1 MGGPQTTEGL
11 LIGPD
16 TTVREAVERFPGIER
31 IFAKYG
37 LADWG
42 GSGPPVEPVGLY
54 ARLHRVD
61 PPLLLRDLIEAA
73 RGGQAEAVELKV
85 LDGRPGRAS
94 QPYAVGALAA
104 GMLALIAG
112 FPLGILVAI
121 GGGRDIGLGVR
132 WSALVQAHGHLQVMG
147 WLGLFL
153 VGVAFQVVPRFKQVP
168 LRLPLFVRPAIF
180 LIAGGLVARAVAQ
193 PYADGHLAAAAMLT
207 SAVAEAMG
215 VALFITSIAATL
227 AGARRKNYDWY
238 LLAACFWLAAG
249 AAANLVVV
257 SGIAVD
263 RQTVIPLA
271 RDEPLLTMQLFGF
284 ITLFIL
290 GVSIRILP
298 HFLSLR
304 PPAVDWL
311 LPALVLYHA
320 GLAVRAGAGWAQ
332 AYGYWTRPDEVHALS
347 VYAMAAAV
355 ALVIFALKLHLP
367 GVPRDTSETDRGHV
381 KIIRT
386 AYVWLAVALAIDA
399 WIATRWLGDWS
410 PDILQ
415 AGAARHALA
424 LGFAT
429 QMIFGVGRRL
439 LPALATRAVRGR
451 LALDIGFWT
460 LNVAV
465 VMRVGHALIPWG
477 SALFRFDH
485 IAASGALALVALLLF
500 VYGILRSALGPPP
513 VYEPAVRARQ
523 AGLIA

>member
-1 MGGPQTTEGL
+1 MGGPQAREGL

-31 IFAKYG
+31 VFARYG
-37 LADWG
+37 LTEWG
-42 GSGPPVEPVGLY
+42 ESGPPAEPIGLY

-61 PPLLLRDLIEAA
+61 PPRLLRDLIQFAQ
-73 RGGQAEAVELKV
+73 GGPEIGEIRVF
-85 LDGRPGRAS
+85 DHRPGRAS
-94 QPYAVGALAA
+94 QPYALGALAA
-104 GMLALIAG
+104 VLLAVLAG
-112 FPLGILVAI
+112 FPLGILVAL
-121 GGGRDIGLGVR
+121 GGGRDIGLGFR

-147 WLGLFL
+147 WLGSFL

-168 LRLPLFVRPAIF
+168 LRLAMLVRPAIF
-180 LIAGGLVARAVAQ
+180 LIAAGLVTRTVSQ

-207 SAVAEAMG
+207 SAVAEVMG
-215 VALFITSIAATL
+215 VALFVASITATL
-227 AGARRKNYDWY
+227 AGAHRKNYDWF
-238 LLAACFWLAAG
+238 LFAACGWLVAG
-249 AAANLVVV
+249 AVANVVVV

-271 RDEPLLTMQLFGF
+271 KDEPLLTMQLFGF

-311 LPALVLYHA
+311 LPALALYNA
-320 GLAVRAGAGWAQ
+320 GLVVRVVSGWAT
-332 AYGYWTRPDEVHALS
+332 AYGHWTRSDAIHGLS
-347 VYAMAAAV
+347 VYAMVAGV
-355 ALVIFALKLHLP
+355 ALVILALKLHLP
-367 GVPRDTSETDRGHV
+367 GVPRDTGETDRGHV

-399 WIATRWLGDWS
+399 WIATRSLGDWS
-410 PDILQ
+410 PDFLQ
-415 AGAARHALA
+415 SGAARHALA

-451 LALDIGFWT
+451 LALDISFWT
-460 LNVAV
+460 LNLAV
-465 VMRVGHALIPWG
+465 VLRVGHALIPWG
-477 SALFRFDH
+477 GALFRFDH
-485 IAASGALALVALLLF
+485 IAVSGTLALAALLLF
-500 VYGILRSALGPPP
+500 VFGMLRSTLGPPP
-513 VYEPAVRARQ
+513 VYEPGGRTRQ
-523 AGLIA
+523 AELTA